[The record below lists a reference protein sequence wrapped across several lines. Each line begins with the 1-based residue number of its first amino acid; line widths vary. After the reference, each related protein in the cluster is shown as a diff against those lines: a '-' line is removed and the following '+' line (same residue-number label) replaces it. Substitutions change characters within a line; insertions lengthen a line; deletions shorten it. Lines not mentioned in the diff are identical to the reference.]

1 MSYIIEAVQA
11 DGYSGGFIGNVDG
24 EVRFVHSM
32 GTAFKF
38 SETANIEN
46 IVSSLKKLKE
56 LFPHNRVYK
65 YEIRTYVPG
74 YVGDLVRAVL
84 VN

>member
-1 MSYIIEAVQA
+1 MPYIIEAVQT
-11 DGYSGGFIGNVDG
+11 DGYSGGFIGNVNG
-24 EVRFVHSM
+24 EVRFVYSM

-38 SETANIEN
+38 SENSNIEQ
-46 IVSSLKKLKE
+46 IAFSLKKVNK

-84 VN
+84 VD

>member
-1 MSYIIEAVQA
+1 MSYIIEAVQT
-11 DGYSGGFIGNVDG
+11 DGYSGGFIGNVNG
-24 EVRFVHSM
+24 EIRFVHSM

-38 SETANIEN
+38 SETANIEQ
-46 IVSSLKKLKE
+46 IASSLKKLKE
-56 LFPHNRVYK
+56 LFPHNQVYK

-84 VN
+84 AN